1 VTGQRVSESA
11 GRRVSGFAPAAR
23 CFRRFRM
30 TVVGRAWRFP
40 TLSQRARK
48 DGARKLFLTIAIFCG
63 VLAQVS
69 AGAQTNGALSGTYRI
84 AGTVVN
90 ALSGGPVGGAMVE
103 ILTVEDGRAFASTE
117 ADGSGHFALAG
128 LPAGKFQL
136 SASNRGY
143 CTSLYDQHGEF
154 NTAIVTGEGQETGNL
169 VFRLTPGAVLHGVV
183 TADGGDAVENAS
195 VMLYRKPT
203 GHDPGAHIEQ
213 AGTQTTDDTGAYEFA
228 GLEAGEYLLAVRA
241 KPWYAMNHPSDAPSG
256 GRAQQAETEQQA
268 ALDVAYPVTYFDS
281 TTDEAS
287 ATPIVLTGGSR
298 EETDISLHAV
308 PALHLDLAAQK
319 TQGGAGPGNLRQIVF
334 GAPLNE
340 TDGFASVGGP
350 DGPAEAA
357 GLAPGDY
364 VYMQGDPP
372 HEVEMNLTAS
382 AEIDPDAGA
391 PTVEV
396 KGLIEDGR
404 GQPLTS
410 GSISLEPAP
419 GTAQAQD
426 AGFMQLNG
434 FERGIFRFPAVPPG
448 VWTMRVSLQGEGES
462 AEMQVTG
469 VTASGKTQ
477 AGDRIT
483 VSDRPLNLVVTATAH
498 AARIQGFARKDGK
511 GVAGVMVVLAPK
523 DLRAMAMLARRDQS
537 DSDGSFNLL
546 DVAPGEYTV
555 VAIADGWNLD
565 WANPAVM
572 GRYLPGGE
580 AVTVKDDAEIAPAGK
595 TGTIIR
601 LPEAVA
607 VQGP

>member
-1 VTGQRVSESA
+1 MHQRVSESA
-11 GRRVSGFAPAAR
+11 SRRIGGFASAARTQRRVHA
-23 CFRRFRM
+23 
-30 TVVGRAWRFP
+30 FP
-40 TLSQRARK
+40 PLRQKQSRRK
-48 DGARKLFLTIAIFCG
+48 DGARSLLLGVAIFFRA
-63 VLAQVS
+63 LAAVS
-69 AGAQTNGALSGTYRI
+69 AGAQTNAALSGTYRI
-84 AGTVVN
+84 AGTVMN
-90 ALSGGPVGGAMVE
+90 ALSGGPVSGAMVE
-103 ILTVEDGRAFASTE
+103 ILTVDDSRAFASTE
-117 ADGSGHFALAG
+117 TDGSGRFALAG

-136 SASNRGY
+136 SASKRGF

-154 NTAIVTGEGQETGNL
+154 NTAIVTGEGQESGSL
-169 VFRLTPGAVLHGVV
+169 VFRLTPGAVLRGVV

-195 VMLYRKPT
+195 VMLYRKPA

-213 AGTQTTDDTGAYEFA
+213 AGTQTADDTGAYEFS
-228 GLEAGEYLLAVRA
+228 GLAAGEYLLAVRA
-241 KPWYAMNHPSDAPSG
+241 KPWFAMNHPSDQ
-256 GRAQQAETEQQA
+256 RAQQQETEQQA
-268 ALDVAYPVTYFDS
+268 ALDVAYPVTYYDS

-298 EETDISLHAV
+298 EEADVSLHAV
-308 PALHLDLAAQK
+308 PALHMDLPAQK
-319 TQGGAGPGNLRQIVF
+319 TPGAAGPGNLRQIVF

-340 TDGFASVGGP
+340 TDGFAPVGGP

-364 VYMQGDPP
+364 VFMQGDPP

-396 KGLIEDGR
+396 KGLVEDGR

-419 GTAQAQD
+419 GAAQVQN
-426 AGFMQLNG
+426 AGFMQANG
-434 FERGIFRFPAVPPG
+434 FERGTFRLPAVPPG
-448 VWTMRVSLQGEGES
+448 VWTVRVSLQGEGES
-462 AEMQVTG
+462 EEMQVTG
-469 VTASGKTQ
+469 VTAGGKTQ
-477 AGDRIT
+477 AGDQIT
-483 VSDRPLNLVVTATAH
+483 VSDRPLNVIVSATAH

-523 DLRAMAMLARRDQS
+523 DLRAVAMLARRDQS

-555 VAIADGWNLD
+555 VAIADGWDLD
-565 WANPAVM
+565 WANPAVL

-580 AVTVKDDAEIAPAGK
+580 AVTVKDDAEIAPGGK
-595 TGTIIR
+595 TGAILR

-607 VQGP
+607 VQAP